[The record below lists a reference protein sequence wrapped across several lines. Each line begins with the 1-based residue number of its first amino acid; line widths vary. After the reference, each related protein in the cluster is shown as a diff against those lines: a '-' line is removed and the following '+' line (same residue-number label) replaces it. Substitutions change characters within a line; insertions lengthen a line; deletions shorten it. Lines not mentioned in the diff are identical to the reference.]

1 MAKFNEF
8 IYDSGVLYGEKSR
21 LALSAEPIVAT
32 ALNYGEVGITY
43 AIPSGTY
50 TAFRLVRNQDSFPET
65 EEDGVVIAEKFQG
78 VDNPL
83 ETEIVDTDANGTA
96 PLVEGRYAYYRAWI
110 LENTTSYWVP
120 AGDAVV
126 LVPRKNSLTLG
137 TEAVQ
142 SVYGDVNVTSDEY
155 LNPSSIISSTHQ
167 RFMDV
172 LPRVLTSATN
182 NPVDEINDPESTAD
196 GENTIISKFLSAFSF
211 TVDEMFTNISLI
223 NPGPS
228 DSTSPNLVNL
238 LSHSFGVT
246 EDNDVL
252 SKAQKRLNREAVFT
266 YKRKGT
272 KSGLGTFCE
281 SATGFNPVITY
292 TNNLLLSIED
302 STFLMPYWSD
312 GVIEEV
318 SADQV
323 GNWVPSDSSITLSV
337 LPGEAVPTGI
347 AKSLDD
353 NFVCK
358 VVTTSTNKSMRLG
371 RELPV
376 VYGVPVIGGQAYS
389 FSAYIKKISGLTA
402 NTNFYID
409 WYDRSGGFIS
419 QVASSNNLAD
429 TSWGRATFE
438 NQTAPSNAVYAGF
451 SIRFSVVGTFYVD
464 MVQFEKSAT
473 ATEYAEPRAVEVFL
487 EPTKTNLVTN
497 PTFELASSG
506 SFDGWSTSN
515 ASTSSE
521 YAITSTSAFSG
532 NYIARVIAAGSP
544 GSTNSNFGI
553 TSDSIDVA
561 EKTTYTGSIYVKDF
575 DSGLDYKMVLDFFDE
590 DEEITATYVGETI
603 SIATSYWTRL
613 SVSGYA
619 PSGTTYSTIRVVST
633 VDATSGTGVYFDS
646 AQFEI
651 GDKPTSYF
659 DGSKSSAGAAWAG
672 DVGDSVSY
680 FYPNRDLKVTR
691 LGNEIKNML
700 PLGTPYYIDF
710 YGIENVSG
718 TFSGIA

>member
-8 IYDSGVLYGEKSR
+8 IYDSGVVYGEKSR

-32 ALNYGEVGITY
+32 ALNYGEVGLTY
-43 AIPSGTY
+43 VVPSGEY
-50 TAFRLVRNQDSFPET
+50 IAFRLVRNQDSFPET
-65 EEDGVVIAEKFQG
+65 EEDGVVIAEKLPG
-78 VDNPL
+78 IDSPL
-83 ETEIVDTDANGTA
+83 NTELLDTDANGTA

-110 LENTTSYWVP
+110 LQSTTSYWVP
-120 AGDAVV
+120 AGDALV
-126 LVPRKNSLTLG
+126 LVPKKNSLTLG

-142 SVYGDVNVTSDEY
+142 SVYGDINVTTDEY
-155 LNPSSIISSTHQ
+155 LNHSTVLSTTHQ
-167 RFMDV
+167 RFLDL

-182 NPVDEINDPESTAD
+182 NPVDEINDPEATAD

-246 EDNDVL
+246 DDNDVL

-292 TNNLLLSIED
+292 TKNLLLSIED
-302 STFLMPYWSD
+302 STFMLPGWSD
-312 GVIEEV
+312 GVLGET
-318 SADQV
+318 SADPI
-323 GNWVPSDSSITLSV
+323 GGWRTNSSNITLSIS
-337 LPGEAVPTGI
+337 PDKTVP
-347 AKSLDD
+347 ADVVKSLDSLYT
-353 NFVCK
+353 CK
-358 VVTTSTNKSMRLG
+358 AVASTTNRAMEIGTDSPVLNGIPVTAGET
-371 RELPV
+371 
-376 VYGVPVIGGQAYS
+376 YS
-389 FSAYIKKISGLTA
+389 LSAYVIRSTSSGDVNVRIS
-402 NTNFYID
+402 
-409 WYDRSGGFIS
+409 WYDRDGVFIS
-419 QVASSNNLAD
+419 QTSSPYVSVG
-429 TSWGRATFE
+429 TSWSRLVREG
-438 NQTAPSNAVYAGF
+438 QVAPSGAVYAGLVILF
-451 SIRFSVVGTFYVD
+451 QNSGTYYVD
-464 MVQFEKSAT
+464 MVQFEKSSTAT
-473 ATEYAEPRAVEVFL
+473 AYEEPRGVNVFL
-487 EPTKTNLVTN
+487 EPAKTNLVTN
-497 PTFELASSG
+497 PTFELESAG
-506 SFDGWSTSN
+506 SFDGWDTID
-515 ASTSSE
+515 AATSSE
-521 YAITSTSAFSG
+521 YAITSVSAFSG
-532 NYIARVIAAGSP
+532 NYIARVIASGSP

-553 TSDSIDVA
+553 ISGPMDVS
-561 EKTTYTGSIYVKDF
+561 EKTTYAGSIYVKDF
-575 DSGLDYKMVLDFFDE
+575 DSGLDYKMVLDFFNE
-590 DEEITATYVGETI
+590 DDEITATYVGETI